1 MVGPGAQGEVGSCLS
16 TADEQNQLLQV
27 RTHISLILAGFV
39 TVPQCGDGLWYP
51 VAYLNMNDST
61 HECPSNWK
69 QINISIRAC
78 GRPTSTGV
86 KCTSE
91 YFSTR
96 SLQYNK
102 VCGRVIGYQEG
113 STDAFKRVG
122 TNQQP
127 TIDDSY
133 VDGVSVTHGM
143 PRTHIWTFAAGA
155 SEARVSNH

>member
-1 MVGPGAQGEVGSCLS
+1 MHGIMYSPFLCISIAAISICSQLQLGSALLFTPWKPCMVGPGAQGEVGSCLS

-113 STDAFKRVG
+113 STDTFK
-122 TNQQP
+122 
-127 TIDDSY
+127 
-133 VDGVSVTHGM
+133 
-143 PRTHIWTFAAGA
+143 
-155 SEARVSNH
+155 